1 MEQERMVSPSV
12 SLTITPTDGE
22 DVSDFL
28 RDLAARLDG
37 FRTSTASAETPG
49 PSNPRRDPRRSTVAE
64 GWTVEYAVS
73 YLGRLAPSARKGL
86 RYIAQHA
93 PQMPFEAVIEATGAA
108 SGYALGGM
116 MSSLG
121 SNMKHV
127 PEGLP
132 LPAVSRGEYYFIDHE
147 VAAVFRSAFERL
159 AETDDA

>member
-1 MEQERMVSPSV
+1 MPGPSV
-12 SLTITPTDGE
+12 TLTITPAEGE
-22 DVSDFL
+22 DVSDLL
-28 RDLAARLDG
+28 RDLATRLDG
-37 FRTSTASAETPG
+37 FGSPPASPETAEP
-49 PSNPRRDPRRSTVAE
+49 PNRRRDPRRSSVAD
-64 GWTVEYAVS
+64 GWTVDYAVS

-93 PQMPFEAVIEATGAA
+93 PQMPFEDVIEATGAA

-121 SNMKHV
+121 SNMKHL

-132 LPAVSRGEYYFIDHE
+132 LPAVSRGDYYFMDQE
-147 VAAVFRSAFERL
+147 VAAVFRAAFDRL

>member
-1 MEQERMVSPSV
+1 MPHATV

-22 DVSDFL
+22 HVSDLL

-37 FRTSTASAETPG
+37 FGTATVTPETPG
-49 PSNPRRDPRRSTVAE
+49 PTNPRRDPRRFSVAQ

-73 YLGRLAPSARKGL
+73 YLRRLAPSARKGL

-93 PQMPFEAVIEATGAA
+93 PQLPFEAVIEETGAA

-132 LPAVSRGEYYFIDHE
+132 LPAVSRGEYYFMDQE

-159 AETDDA
+159 AETDGA

>member
-1 MEQERMVSPSV
+1 MRSPTV

-22 DVSDFL
+22 DVSALL

-37 FRTSTASAETPG
+37 FGTPTATPQTPG
-49 PSNPRRDPRRSTVAE
+49 PPNPRRDPRRFSVAE

-86 RYIAQHA
+86 RYIAEHA
-93 PQMPFEAVIEATGAA
+93 PQMPFEAVIEETGAA

-132 LPAVSRGEYYFIDHE
+132 LPAVSRGEHYFMDQE

-159 AETDDA
+159 AECDSA